1 MEKLIELS
9 QEEVLL
15 GFVASCIEYTARR
28 LGRPYQDIFARMQ
41 RTDMINSYL
50 IPCYDTL
57 HTESREHVTDN
68 VIAYLKER
76 EELR

>member
-9 QEEVLL
+9 KEEVLL

-28 LGRPYQDIFARMQ
+28 LGRPYQEIFARMQ
-41 RTDMINSYL
+41 RTDMINNYL
-50 IPCYDTL
+50 IPCYDKL
-57 HTESREHVTDN
+57 HTESREHITDN

-76 EELR
+76 GEL